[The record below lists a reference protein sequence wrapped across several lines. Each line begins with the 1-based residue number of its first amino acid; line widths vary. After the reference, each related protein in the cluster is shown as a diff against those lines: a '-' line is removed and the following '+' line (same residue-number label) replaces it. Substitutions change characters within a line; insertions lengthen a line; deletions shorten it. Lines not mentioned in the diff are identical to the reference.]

1 VYKMRAEGAIGSEG
15 QDDARHGLS
24 DAQFLPRAVRR
35 SPREQGGKLMIMQS
49 RSPYDD
55 EQARAERAGSGNLD
69 VRLAT
74 TAEEID
80 AAQALRYRV
89 FVEEMGATPSD
100 EARRTQRDRDRYDDY
115 CDHLLVL
122 DHSLG
127 TGGAAVVGTYRLL
140 RRSVAERH
148 DGFYTQT
155 EFDIGPLLAVE
166 GELLELGR
174 SCVAPGYRNRPGMQ
188 MLWRG
193 IGEYC
198 LHYDIKIMFGCASLP
213 GTDIA
218 ELAPALTYLHH
229 VHLAPPALR
238 ARALPDR
245 YVAMDILKPEDV
257 DAAAA
262 AEQFAGRAAI
272 AALPPLIK
280 GYLRLGALIGD
291 GAVIDREF
299 NTTDVCIIVVTDRI
313 TDKYFNHY
321 IRTS

>member
-1 VYKMRAEGAIGSEG
+1 MLGIE
-15 QDDARHGLS
+15 DAMIESAVRHPESCVADLSVGRTPSLFDGIRHG
-24 DAQFLPRAVRR
+24 QM
-35 SPREQGGKLMIMQS
+35 E
-49 RSPYDD
+49 
-55 EQARAERAGSGNLD
+55 
-69 VRLAT
+69 VRLART
-74 TAEEID
+74 EAEVH
-80 AAQALRYRV
+80 AAQKLRYKV
-89 FVEEMGATPSD
+89 FYDEMGARPTV
-100 EARRTQRDRDRYDDY
+100 EMIAAERDFDRFDAY

-122 DHSLG
+122 DHG
-127 TGGAAVVGTYRLL
+127 EEGRVVGTYRLL
-140 RRSVAERH
+140 RQSVAERH
-148 DGFYTQT
+148 GGFYTAT
-155 EFDIGPLLAVE
+155 EFDVSKLMAVP
-166 GELLELGR
+166 GEIMELGR
-174 SCVAPGYRNRPGMQ
+174 ACVETSHRSRPATMQ
-188 MLWRG
+188 LLWRG
-193 IGEYC
+193 IATYTV
-198 LHYDIKIMFGCASLP
+198 HYDVKIMFGCASLP
-213 GTDIA
+213 GTDVA

-245 YVAMDILKPEDV
+245 YVAMDILKPEEV

-262 AEQFAGRAAI
+262 VEQFAGRAAI